1 VKLSSSVLRK
11 AAEVQEQIEQLES
24 ELHRLLETGNS
35 TDSGSQAGSAAERN
49 QESNAGEEPS
59 ARGRRA
65 GRPAAAAATGTA
77 SANGRSRGRR
87 SSSPSG
93 PLAPA
98 VVKVLKSRSAPM
110 SVAEILDG
118 LNASGY
124 KFTSSEPK
132 KNLFARI
139 YRLKGVVRL
148 VLADSPPNRNLI
160 QGGWNGFAA
169 PAAALAGMFSAVRG

>member
-24 ELHRLLETGNS
+24 ELNKLLETGNS
-35 TDSGSQAGSAAERN
+35 TDSGSQVGSAAGRG
-49 QESNAGEEPS
+49 QETKEGEPPG
-59 ARGRRA
+59 ARGRRT
-65 GRPAAAAATGTA
+65 GRPAVAAATGTA

-87 SSSPSG
+87 STSPSG

-98 VVKVLKSRSAPM
+98 VVKVLKSRSNPM

-124 KFTSSEPK
+124 KFTSPEPK

-139 YRLKGVVRL
+139 YRLKGVRQVGPGRFT
-148 VLADSPPNRNLI
+148 AE
-160 QGGWNGFAA
+160 
-169 PAAALAGMFSAVRG
+169 

>member
-1 VKLSSSVLRK
+1 MKLSSSVLRK
-11 AAEVQEQIEQLES
+11 AAEVQEKIEQLES
-24 ELHRLLETGNS
+24 ELHKLLETGNS
-35 TDSGSQAGSAAERN
+35 ADSDSQAGSAAERGR
-49 QESNAGEEPS
+49 NAKEAEQPS

-65 GRPAAAAATGTA
+65 GRSTGAAATGTA

-87 SSSPSG
+87 STSPSG

-98 VVKVLKSRSAPM
+98 VVKVLKARSNPM

-124 KFTSSEPK
+124 KFTSPEPK

-139 YRLKGVVRL
+139 YRLKGVRQVGPGR
-148 VLADSPPNRNLI
+148 
-160 QGGWNGFAA
+160 FAA
-169 PAAALAGMFSAVRG
+169 E

>member
-1 VKLSSSVLRK
+1 MKLSSSTLRK

-35 TDSGSQAGSAAERN
+35 EDSGSQAGSAAGRG
-49 QESNAGEEPS
+49 QETKEGEQSS
-59 ARGRRA
+59 ARARRA
-65 GRPAAAAATGTA
+65 GRPGVAAATGTA

-87 SSSPSG
+87 STSPSG

-98 VVKVLKSRSAPM
+98 VVKVLRSRSNPM

-124 KFTSSEPK
+124 KFTSPEPK

-139 YRLKGVVRL
+139 YRLKGVRQVGPGRFT
-148 VLADSPPNRNLI
+148 AE
-160 QGGWNGFAA
+160 
-169 PAAALAGMFSAVRG
+169 

>member
-1 VKLSSSVLRK
+1 MKLSSSVLRK

-24 ELHRLLETGNS
+24 ELHGLLETGNS
-35 TDSGSQAGSAAERN
+35 TDSGSPAGSAAQDRGSKE
-49 QESNAGEEPS
+49 GEQS
-59 ARGRRA
+59 GARSRRA
-65 GRPAAAAATGTA
+65 GRPAPVAAAGTA

-87 SSSPSG
+87 STSPSG

-98 VVKVLKSRSAPM
+98 VVKVLRAKSNPM

-124 KFTSSEPK
+124 KFTSPEPK

-139 YRLKGVVRL
+139 YRLKGVRQVGPGRFT
-148 VLADSPPNRNLI
+148 AE
-160 QGGWNGFAA
+160 
-169 PAAALAGMFSAVRG
+169 